1 MKTKKEKAPQE
12 LCQSRVAP
20 SGTFGS
26 FHSRTCGKPAKG
38 HLENGKPACGIHLRA
53 EATRIARNAKFN
65 ADWRVRSAFADE
77 VEAFAV
83 KHDIGPLLTT
93 HSDTRRVSISF
104 FYSLISWTKSHGW
117 KSLHV
122 GIVNGSASRVLPVRL
137 RGLKPATGRV
147 PISRP
152 TPRGFP
158 L

>member
-104 FYSLISWTKSHGW
+104 DVLTYLVDKIARLEEPTCGDCEWFGVEGVACAIAGPK
-117 KSLHV
+117 
-122 GIVNGSASRVLPVRL
+122 ASDGTCSDFSPDPRRLPL
-137 RGLKPATGRV
+137 
-147 PISRP
+147 
-152 TPRGFP
+152 
-158 L
+158 